1 MSTTIERHVGA
12 AGPDRERRIRA
23 ESRIFRS
30 PWTRYGAILLVVL
43 VVVFP
48 LSVGDP
54 FLISLGTTIG
64 IFSVGAIGLNVIN
77 GYAGQI
83 SMAQPLFLAVGAFT
97 AVGIGAQLNLPLPV
111 WLIASAVTGGVA
123 GLVVAPF
130 ALRLKG
136 VYQIVLGLGLIY
148 IGYFVFVN
156 WRSLTGG
163 NVGISAPVNMTI
175 GPLDFGKLQI
185 GNLLYTYQQGLFI
198 IVWLVVAVCMFLV
211 HNLVRSSVGRSI
223 IAIRDS
229 ELAARVVGVN
239 TNRRLIGGYILSS
252 ALGGLAG
259 ALYIAQL
266 RYASIEQFGLEMA
279 LQFIIIVTVGGLA
292 SAWGP
297 VIGSAVI
304 CAIPLLAGK
313 YANLMPFIKP
323 DSAAPDGEWGI
334 PAGQFSVVVYGVLL
348 ILILLFEPKGLS
360 DLLSRGGR
368 AVWRL
373 VSRSRRNTAV
383 EKNTAVEDTT
393 VEESTADE
401 KKAE

>member
-1 MSTTIERHVGA
+1 MATMIEQPPRTA
-12 AGPDRERRIRA
+12 EFDRDARVRA
-23 ESRIFRS
+23 ESRIFGSR
-30 PWTRYGAILLVVL
+30 WTRYGAIVLVVL
-43 VVVFP
+43 AVVFP

-64 IFSVGAIGLNVIN
+64 IFSVGAVGLNVIN

-97 AVGIGAQLNLPLPV
+97 AVGIGAQWDLPLPV
-111 WLIASAVTGGVA
+111 WLIASAATGGIA

-148 IGYFVFVN
+148 IGYFIFVN

-163 NVGISAPVNMTI
+163 NVGISAPVNMSI
-175 GPLDFGKLQI
+175 GVLDFGRLQL
-185 GNLLYTYQQGLFI
+185 GNVLYTYQQGLFI
-198 IVWLVVAVCMFLV
+198 VVWLVVALCMFLV
-211 HNLVRSSVGRSI
+211 HNLMRSSAGRSLA
-223 IAIRDS
+223 AIRDS

-239 TNRRLIGGYILSS
+239 TNRRLIGGYVLSS
-252 ALGGLAG
+252 AFGGLAG

-297 VIGSAVI
+297 VVGSAVI

-313 YANLMPFIKP
+313 YAHLMPFIKP
-323 DSAAPDGEWGI
+323 DSAAPDGNWGI

-348 ILILLFEPKGLS
+348 IVILLFEPKGLA
-360 DLLSRGGR
+360 DLLARGGR
-368 AVWRL
+368 AVFGA
-373 VSRSRRNTAV
+373 VTGQRRRA
-383 EKNTAVEDTT
+383 A
-393 VEESTADE
+393 AD
-401 KKAE
+401 KSGLPS